1 MTLNIFSGEV
11 VFRRCRGEIVSLDD
25 MGWGLIEYYR
35 EIKGADSADGDGD
48 GDSDSDSYGDSGV
61 RNPSKCQMHLLV
73 VLIRDQKNGDS
84 RDMILSTGAVIVG
97 V

>member
-1 MTLNIFSGEV
+1 M
-11 VFRRCRGEIVSLDD
+11 DD

-35 EIKGADSADGDGD
+35 EIKGADSADGDSD
-48 GDSDSDSYGDSGV
+48 SDSDSDSYGDSGV